1 MPELDIKQLDGSV
14 LLTVKVVPAS
24 SRTRI
29 AGMLENILKVKIAA
43 PPEKG
48 KANKALT
55 AFFAKLFDV
64 RKKDVTVVSGTV
76 STIKQLRIDGVTQE
90 DVRKKIELLIA
101 NSV

>member
-1 MPELDIKQLDGSV
+1 MPELNIKQLGDSV

-29 AGMLENILKVKIAA
+29 AGTLADILKVKIAA

-55 AFFAKLFDV
+55 AFFAELFDV
-64 RKKDVTVVSGTV
+64 RKKDVAVVSGTV
-76 STIKQLRIDGVTQE
+76 STIKQLRIDGVTLKE
-90 DVRKKIELLIA
+90 VRDKVTEKVL
-101 NSV
+101 SS

>member
-1 MPELDIKQLDGSV
+1 MPELDIKQLNDSV

-29 AGMLENILKVKIAA
+29 AGMLENILKVKVAA

-76 STIKQLRIDGVTQE
+76 STIKQLQIDGVTLE
-90 DVRKKIELLIA
+90 DVHKKIEFLIL
-101 NSV
+101 NS